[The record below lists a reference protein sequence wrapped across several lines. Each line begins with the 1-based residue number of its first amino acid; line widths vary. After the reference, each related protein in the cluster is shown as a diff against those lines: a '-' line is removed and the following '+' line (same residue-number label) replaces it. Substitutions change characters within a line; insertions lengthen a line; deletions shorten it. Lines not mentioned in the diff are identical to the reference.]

1 MIEDLICL
9 QKENRRDR
17 HMTKRDRKIHWH
29 QSFVCEENGK
39 KKKIETI
46 EVENATNERRYE
58 KKERQK
64 KQTSYLD
71 D

>member
-9 QKENRRDR
+9 QKENCRDR
-17 HMTKRDRKIHWH
+17 HITKRDRKIHWH

-64 KQTSYLD
+64 KQTS
-71 D
+71 

>member
-17 HMTKRDRKIHWH
+17 HITKRDRKIRWH

-64 KQTSYLD
+64 KQTS
-71 D
+71 